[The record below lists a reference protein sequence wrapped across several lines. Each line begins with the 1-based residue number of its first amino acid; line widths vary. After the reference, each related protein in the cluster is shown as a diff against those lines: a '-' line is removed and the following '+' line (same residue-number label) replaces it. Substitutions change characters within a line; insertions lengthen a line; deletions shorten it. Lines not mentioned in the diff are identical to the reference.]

1 MLSYD
6 FRDLLSSFEFE
17 CFARDLINA
26 QEKLDLANFAE
37 GRDGGVDLRCSYGKG
52 KTVIVQAKRYIHY
65 KELKPE
71 LKKEVEKVKL
81 LKPNRYMLVTSVDLT
96 PANKKEIMGLFT
108 PFIKK
113 EGDIWAKQD
122 LNKILA
128 LHPDV
133 ERRYY
138 KLWLAST
145 NVLNSILN
153 KNIVNWTSFEK
164 DEMQG
169 TIRTYVMNDSFNEA
183 LSKLLENRYVV
194 ISGEPGIGK
203 TTLARVLVMH
213 LLSDKFTDTL
223 SFTNFEE
230 FYYTNSNIDDL
241 AKVMQTGKR
250 QVFFY
255 DDFMGQITFQEGEKN
270 FDSRIIKFINA
281 CQREKDKLFIL
292 TTREYI
298 LQQGLTRYGRFKEGR
313 GIEMSK
319 CVVDMGK
326 YTRFVRAQILYNHLV
341 ANQIPQEYINSIL
354 QDKNYLKIIDHPH
367 FSPRIIETFLT
378 QKTHELCKPEAYF
391 DKIKG
396 FFDHPDSVWLDA
408 FGRLSTV
415 EQEALLVLA
424 TTGTPVMYDMWK
436 DAYTYFFEKV
446 HKENGYLNDSEW
458 EKAVKVL
465 QDNFIKIGK
474 DRGGIHVDFHNPG
487 VFEVLARYIGENEHL
502 REVLLENA
510 YFVEQAFGALR
521 NFGQDPWRTFYSS
534 KMVDQFF
541 DVFDRLWK
549 DCRSC
554 RTVTFVDSA
563 DNRYISSDP
572 RTRAEVL
579 YSLLVYYEEL
589 VKTRPGYGE
598 QKVTERIMTDRDVSI
613 YFQLKIL
620 EHMDVNKTTLDL
632 DALFSNY
639 LSRLYNGDD
648 CLEFI
653 SSINKVFPTY
663 SDYLESKEFCSIVV
677 NCLQNDLK
685 NTKDSDLENLDS
697 TVDEL
702 CQQVPFLG
710 SESVV
715 YEIRERKDEF
725 FNFIDSKAEAYQ
737 DDFRYESD
745 EYMDS
750 ETLEID
756 NLFATIRKY

>member
-1 MLSYD
+1 MLNYD
-6 FRDLLSSFEFE
+6 FRNLLSAFEFE
-17 CFARDLINA
+17 CFARDLINSH
-26 QEKLDLANFAE
+26 EKLDLANFAE

-52 KTVIVQAKRYIHY
+52 KTVIVQAKRYIDY

-71 LKKEVEKVKL
+71 LKKEADKVKAL
-81 LKPNRYMLVTSVDLT
+81 NPDRYMLVTSVDLT
-96 PANKKEIMGLFT
+96 PANKNEIMGLFA
-108 PFIKK
+108 PYIKK

-133 ERRYY
+133 ERQYY

-164 DEMQG
+164 DEMQE

-230 FYYTNSNIDDL
+230 FYYTNSSIDDL
-241 AKVMQTGKR
+241 VKVLQTGKR

-255 DDFMGQITFQEGEKN
+255 DDFMGQITFEEGEKN
-270 FDSRIIKFINA
+270 FDSRIVKFINA

-298 LQQGLTRYGRFKEGR
+298 LQQGLARYGRLKEGR

-341 ANQIPQEYINSIL
+341 ANQIPQEYINAIL
-354 QDKNYLKIIDHPH
+354 KDKNYLKIIDHPH

-378 QKTHELCKPEAYF
+378 QKTHEQCKLEVYF

-396 FFDHPDSVWLDA
+396 FFDHPDSVWLEA
-408 FGRLSTV
+408 FDRLSTI

-424 TTGTPVMYDMWK
+424 TMGTPVMYDKWK
-436 DAYTYFFEKV
+436 EAYTYFFEKV
-446 HKENGYLNDSEW
+446 YKEKGYLNDVDW
-458 EKAVKVL
+458 KKAVKVL
-465 QDNFIKIGK
+465 EDNFITIGK
-474 DRGGIHVDFHNPG
+474 DRGGTHVDFHNPG
-487 VFEVLARYIGENEHL
+487 VFDVLVRYIGENEHVK
-502 REVLLENA
+502 EVLLESA
-510 YFVEQAFGALR
+510 CFVEQAFGALR
-521 NFGQDPWRTFYSS
+521 EFRRPPWDMSFSS
-534 KMVDQFF
+534 KMANQFF
-541 DVFDRLWK
+541 KVFDRLWN

-554 RTVTFVDSA
+554 RTVTFVDSTN
-563 DNRYISSDP
+563 NRYINSDP

-579 YSLLVYYEEL
+579 YNLLVYHEEL
-589 VKTRPGYGE
+589 VKTRPGYVE
-598 QKVTERIMTDRDVSI
+598 QKVTEQIMTDTGVSI
-613 YFQLKIL
+613 YFQLKLL
-620 EHMDVNKTTLDL
+620 EHMDVSKTTLDL
-632 DALFSNY
+632 DSLFSNY
-639 LSRLYNGDD
+639 LSRLYYGDD
-648 CLEFI
+648 CLELV
-653 SSINKVFPTY
+653 SSISKVFPNH
-663 SDYLESKEFCSIVV
+663 SDCLESKEFCSIVAG
-677 NCLQNDLK
+677 CLQNDLR
-685 NTKDSDLENLDS
+685 NTKDTDLEDLDS

-702 CQQVPFLG
+702 CQQVSLLG

-715 YEIRERKDEF
+715 YEIRERKDEYL
-725 FNFIDSKAEAYQ
+725 NYIDAQVEAYQ
-737 DDFRYESD
+737 DDYRYGPD
-745 EYMDS
+745 EYADS
-750 ETLEID
+750 ETQEID
-756 NLFATIRKY
+756 NLFATIRGF